1 MDSNTK
7 RIIVIALL
15 VLAAI
20 FECALALI
28 GGTLGG
34 YVGARIALRGAQA
47 RSSASG
53 FRTPRPSRPGTL
65 PAPIPGLEDRWA
77 ALVIQVEPDS
87 PAEDAGI
94 APGDMIVA
102 VDKVPLTEGS
112 TLRDLVHEYR
122 PGEAVTLT
130 IRRAARTKE
139 IRVRL
144 ASPPDGPNDTP
155 WLGIRFQMVPRA
167 PELEP

>member
-1 MDSNTK
+1 MNSNTK
-7 RIIVIALL
+7 CIIVIALL
-15 VLAAI
+15 VLALI

-34 YVGARIALRGAQA
+34 YVGARVALRDVQA
-47 RSSASG
+47 RSSAPG
-53 FRTPRPSRPGTL
+53 FRTPRPSRPG
-65 PAPIPGLEDRWA
+65 APLAPTPRLEDRWA
-77 ALVIQVEPDS
+77 ALVIQVEPNS

-102 VDKVPLTEGS
+102 VDNVPLTEEE

-130 IRRAARTKE
+130 IRRATRTKE

-144 ASPPDGPNDTP
+144 ASSPDGPSDTP
-155 WLGIRFQMVPRA
+155 WLGIRFQMVPQA
-167 PELEP
+167 PELER